1 MIKLIEF
8 SPRKLNIST
17 HNSHIDGE
25 KENVKV
31 LVCKPDVLGNSN
43 LQDLEGKPHPQPL
56 NKKALLE
63 LRHEAE
69 ML

>member
-1 MIKLIEF
+1 MSA
-8 SPRKLNIST
+8 SPGKLNIST

-31 LVCKPDVLGNSN
+31 LVCMPDVLVNSN
-43 LQDLEGKPHPQPL
+43 LQDLEGKPCPQPL

>member
-1 MIKLIEF
+1 MSA

-17 HNSHIDGE
+17 HNSHIDRE

-43 LQDLEGKPHPQPL
+43 LQDLEGKPRPQPL